1 MGARTWRAQRRPAGT
16 GSGLSRNEP
25 PGEEVIAHYRREGT
39 IFVSDDVSPH
49 NKLNDLS
56 NREWIIATRSFWEAR
71 GGIEGPEWLNPELM
85 EEFGRWLAERRGEE
99 RAAEMLGQLKSSV
112 MRSIAP
118 PRDGLKA
125 THPATFSE
133 RDVARLIEFFTKRGQ
148 RVLDPFVGS
157 GSTLLAAADA
167 GRVGLGVELIERWL
181 EVAAGRLE
189 AAWIAH
195 RRAAPEEALDG
206 LDAGEQVLLAGDARA
221 VLAALPDGCMDFM
234 VTSPPYWRILR
245 KRGLKAAAERET
257 KNLPTHYSEDAG
269 DLGNLESYEE
279 FLAQLGRV
287 FAECARLLR
296 VKGYA
301 CVIVSDFRHG
311 PRFHLYHADVAR
323 LLEEDAGLQLK
334 GLTVLIQDS
343 KNLYPLGVPNAYV
356 PNIHHQ
362 FVLIAQRMR

>member
-1 MGARTWRAQRRPAGT
+1 MHR
-16 GSGLSRNEP
+16 S
-25 PGEEVIAHYRREGT
+25 EGT
-39 IFVSDDVSPH
+39 IRVSDGVSPH
-49 NKLNDLS
+49 NKLNALT
-56 NREWIIATRSFWEAR
+56 NREWLIATRSYWEAR
-71 GGIEGPEWLNPELM
+71 GGIEGPEWLQPELM
-85 EEFGRWLAERRGEE
+85 EEFGRWLSEQHGEE
-99 RAAEMLGQLKSSV
+99 RAAEMLGQLTSSV

-118 PRDGLKA
+118 PRDKLKA

-133 RDVARLIEFFTKRGQ
+133 RDVARLIEFFTRPGQ

-167 GRVGLGVELIERWL
+167 GRRGLGVELIERWL
-181 EVAAGRLE
+181 EVATGRLE
-189 AAWIAH
+189 AAGVAH
-195 RRAAPEEALDG
+195 RIVTPEEALEV
-206 LDAGEQVLLAGDARA
+206 LDAGEQALLPGDARE
-221 VLAALPDGCMDFM
+221 VLATLPEGCMDFM

-245 KRGLKAAAERET
+245 KRGLKAAAEREG
-257 KNLPTHYSEDAG
+257 KDLPTHYSEDAQ
-269 DLGNLESYEE
+269 DLGNVESYEE
-279 FLAQLGRV
+279 FLAALGRV

-311 PRFHLYHADVAR
+311 PQFHLYHADVAR
-323 LLEEDAGLQLK
+323 VLEEKARLQLK

-362 FVLIAQRMR
+362 FVLIAQRMG

>member
-1 MGARTWRAQRRPAGT
+1 M
-16 GSGLSRNEP
+16 S
-25 PGEEVIAHYRREGT
+25 
-39 IFVSDDVSPH
+39 VSDQVSPR
-49 NKLNDLS
+49 NQLNDLS
-56 NREWIIATRSFWEAR
+56 NREWLIATRSFWEAR

-85 EEFGRWLAERRGEE
+85 EEFGRWLAERHGEE
-99 RAAEMLGQLKSSV
+99 RAAGMLGQLKSSV

-157 GSTLLAAADA
+157 GSTLLACADT

-181 EVAAGRLE
+181 GVARARLDAAGIPHRQVGAKRALE
-189 AAWIAH
+189 A
-195 RRAAPEEALDG
+195 
-206 LDAGEQVLLAGDARA
+206 LDAGEQALLAGDARE
-221 VLAALPDGCMDFM
+221 VLKALPAECMDFI

-245 KRGLKAAAERET
+245 KRGLKAAAEREQR
-257 KNLPTHYSEDAG
+257 NLPTHYSERTE

-279 FLAQLGRV
+279 FLAALGCV
-287 FAECARLLR
+287 FAECTRLLR

-311 PRFHLYHADVAR
+311 PQFHLYHADVAR
-323 LLEEDAGLQLK
+323 VLEERAGLQLK

-362 FVLIAQRMR
+362 FVLIAQRMP